1 MPKSTSDRKPF
12 LDKILKSGKKTLV
25 MGILN
30 ITPDSFFDGNQYF
43 NNVDK
48 AVTRTNKMIEEGADI
63 IDIGGESTRPGS
75 RSVSAQ
81 EELDRVL
88 PVLQAIRKRNRE
100 IIISIDTYKS
110 KVAETALENGADL
123 VNSLSGFRFD
133 KKLADVVARH
143 MVPIVIYHIRGEPR
157 SMQTGQI
164 KYDNLLKEIT
174 DFFKEQMTFGIKRG
188 IKKSSFIL
196 DPGIGFGKTVEQN
209 LEIIKNFSRLK
220 KLGRPLLVGVSRK
233 SHLGAILKEEL
244 KLNHI
249 PGPDDRLEA
258 GLAETGFAVLAGA
271 KIVRTHDVLPTK
283 KFLAVIDRLR

>member
-1 MPKSTSDRKPF
+1 MPKPTFDRKSF
-12 LDKILKSGKKTLV
+12 FDKILTSGKKTLV

-30 ITPDSFFDGNQYF
+30 ITPDSFSDANQYF
-43 NNVDK
+43 NDVDK
-48 AVTRTNKMIEEGADI
+48 AAARADEMIEEGADI

-75 RSVSAQ
+75 RSVSAP
-81 EELDRVL
+81 EELDRIL
-88 PVLQAIRKRNRE
+88 PVLRAVRKRNQK

-110 KVAETALENGADL
+110 QVAETTLENGADL

-174 DFFKEQMTFGIKRG
+174 DFFKEQMTFGISRG

-209 LEIIKNFSRLK
+209 LEIIKNFSKLN

-233 SHLGAILKEEL
+233 SHLGVILKDCL
-244 KLNHI
+244 KLDYVPE
-249 PGPDDRLEA
+249 PGDRLEA